1 MLSVLSHLTYRRLFF
16 AQVVALLGTGLTTI
30 ALGLLAYELAGAQ
43 AGAVLG
49 TALAINVSV
58 AAASAVVIINTVVY
72 VQSQFALS
80 HACCRLSFGSTL
92 CSRLRGSN
100 VPLALKPPRGG
111 AII

>member
-30 ALGLLAYELAGAQ
+30 ALGLLAYEL
-43 AGAVLG
+43 
-49 TALAINVSV
+49 